1 MNESVDAQGI
11 INALLDQNRDLSLKL
26 ALSQSS
32 EADLRRQL
40 AAAHDTAE

>member
-1 MNESVDAQGI
+1 MGDTINAEAV

-26 ALSQSS
+26 ALAQSS

-40 AAAHDTAE
+40 AVAHDTAE